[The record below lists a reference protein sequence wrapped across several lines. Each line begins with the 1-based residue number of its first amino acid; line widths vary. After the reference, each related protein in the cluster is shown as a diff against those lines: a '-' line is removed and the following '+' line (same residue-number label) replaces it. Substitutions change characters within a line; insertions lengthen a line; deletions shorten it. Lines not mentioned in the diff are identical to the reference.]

1 MRSMF
6 NSAPFSRFDL
16 GRHILGQAQC
26 PPGTIPLLQ
35 NGNII
40 CVEGYAPGSMMSTGD
55 ANPKMQVPSILP
67 TTTMMGQADP
77 YLTQAERDKLLA
89 DIRNAVSQTKA
100 IDDLLIW
107 SGENDPGLKKY
118 LGMDNT
124 RFSALL
130 NSIAPLYSTV
140 SEIATRLAE
149 TDAEYWYRPSDQE
162 LAQVKQW
169 VTGVNELTKLI
180 DKRRG
185 QPYTPAPGTKPP
197 PVSVTQTSTA
207 AAPVATGVSTQD
219 ILVGGAVAVGLGL
232 LLNAVL

>member
-1 MRSMF
+1 MF

-26 PPGTIPLLQ
+26 PAGTIPLLQ
-35 NGNII
+35 NNKVV
-40 CVEGYAPGSMMSTGD
+40 CVEGFAPGSMMTTGD
-55 ANPKMQVPSILP
+55 PNPQMQVPSVLP

-77 YLTQAERDKLLA
+77 YLTQPERDKLLA

-107 SGENDPGLKKY
+107 SGQNDPGLKKY
-118 LGMDNT
+118 LGMDST

-130 NSIAPLYSTV
+130 NSISPLYPTV

-149 TDAEYWYRPSDQE
+149 SDAEYWYRPSDQE

-169 VTGVNELTKLI
+169 IVGVSEMTKLI

-185 QPYTPAPGTKPP
+185 QPYTAAPGTMPP
-197 PVSVTQTSTA
+197 PASVTQPA
-207 AAPVATGVSTQD
+207 VAAPSATGVSTQD
-219 ILVGGAVAVGLGL
+219 LLIGGAVAVGLGL
-232 LLNAVL
+232 LLSAVL